1 MKIIIFYNVKPQYA
15 TKRDTLVLCH
25 GYQFEYMHVLVF
37 DWNAL
42 FQRGPSEGQHFLL
55 QSTICPDRS
64 RSSMHIAGKQSF
76 WETPSM
82 EQCGISWTK

>member
-1 MKIIIFYNVKPQYA
+1 MLEAKASICYKE
-15 TKRDTLVLCH
+15 
-25 GYQFEYMHVLVF
+25 GYTCVVSWISIFEYMHVLVV
-37 DWNAL
+37 DWHVL
-42 FQRGPSEGQHFLL
+42 FQKGPSEDRHFLL

-64 RSSMHIAGKQSF
+64 RSSMHIAVKQSF